1 MELLVNNIS
10 KSFKN
15 IIILKDVNL
24 CFKSG
29 KIYCFYGKNGSGKS
43 VLLKIICGLYKPD
56 NGEILFDNK
65 NYNLNNMFAPNL
77 RALIEKPS
85 FFPNL
90 SGFENLKLLA
100 NIQNKIT
107 DDEILDALK
116 KVNLFDDK
124 DKKYSKYS
132 LGMKQKLGIAQVIME
147 DPSIIILDEPFNGID
162 VESTE
167 KIINIIK
174 ELKRKNKLI
183 IITTHDKDELN
194 MLSDET
200 IYFNN
205 GHVETKL
212 KERIVKN
219 EV

>member
-1 MELLVNNIS
+1 MELLVNNVS

-15 IIILKDVNL
+15 NIILKDVNL
-24 CFKSG
+24 SFKSG

-56 NGEILFDNK
+56 NGDILFDKK
-65 NYNLNNMFAPNL
+65 NYNLNNMFVPNV

-100 NIQNKIT
+100 NIQNRIT

-147 DPSIIILDEPFNGID
+147 DPNVIILDEPFNGID

-174 ELKRKNKLI
+174 DLKRKNKLI

-205 GHVETKL
+205 GHIEIKP